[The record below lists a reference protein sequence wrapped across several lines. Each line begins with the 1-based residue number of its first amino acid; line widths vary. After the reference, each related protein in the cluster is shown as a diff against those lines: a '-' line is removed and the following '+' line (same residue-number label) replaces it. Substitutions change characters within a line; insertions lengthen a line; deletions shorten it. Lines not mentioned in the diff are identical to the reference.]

1 MKLEELSTM
10 TPDDAI
16 LDLISSK
23 EALNSML
30 TSRDLNSD
38 WVKLLT
44 RIFAIIINST
54 LQQNVFDIISM
65 LPGSTFM
72 TARLSSVIQELPV
85 LSSKDPSTNH
95 QPFINDLLTVF
106 EHFSDSFPRSSSD
119 LPVDTLS
126 SVIRR
131 LEFEQKN
138 QTLAKLTALIS
149 RRDELI
155 AVRLSELKAAR
166 QGAAFTA
173 QGPPSKNFREL
184 SVVPTAEDIKGDRPA
199 YLRPIKRQ
207 GRYPGTEEYLDIQ
220 FRLLKEDF
228 TAPLR
233 EGIKEINKG
242 LSRHER
248 KFNMNVYRDV
258 HILHPTCTSVGIT
271 HTVVFDVSRLQH
283 VPWKHSRRLIFGSL
297 LCFSVDNFKNCFFAT
312 VSHRD
317 VKDLRKGEIQ
327 VRFINGLDDIMNSTP
342 DNIYLMA
349 ESPSYFEAYRHVLEA
364 LQNIKGDKL
373 PFTDYIVSAK
383 SIAKLPRYICLN
395 VETVQY
401 DLSGCLTEKNIPC
414 KTTLGRI
421 ETWEDKSCMNQSQLT
436 AVKKALSR
444 EFVIIQGPP
453 GTGKTF
459 VALRITDALIQNQ
472 RFWSDGGIIDEN
484 SNILL
489 MCYTNHALDQ
499 FIEGLVAMGHE
510 SIVRVGSRCKSE
522 IVDRYSLR
530 HKRDIQNGCNNG
542 GGQRAIKKA
551 NREKWDLISTLEP
564 IAMSLETI
572 ERSCASGRILRLE
585 CILQGLPT
593 HLQDWFTNMNEIV
606 KFEYDIPFLE
616 MFLELFPYLLS
627 RTRSWQSQNRRHRQA
642 VEEQKKRKRQTH
654 QLDEADIA
662 THIDNTDGDRIDIEG
677 EAEALLERWAVGQD
691 DYSPLIMD
699 IPRWEEDQTDDSILV
714 EIIDEDGFKVVAP
727 SRKQRQQKAIRQFKQ
742 AQAMTKEQVNS
753 IRDPMGLSM
762 HERWNLY
769 KYLVN
774 QYRSNM
780 NLRFVPASRRYD
792 ECCKKLKEL
801 YEMKDELHLRDSQ
814 IIAMTTT
821 CAARYRRALQ
831 RIKPKIIII
840 EEAAEVLEA
849 HVITSLTEG
858 AEHVI
863 LIGDH
868 KQLKPKPTVY
878 KLAKDYNLE
887 LSLFERMIRN
897 GMDCHCLDIQHRM
910 RPEIAGLLQ
919 DIYPNLQNH
928 SSVLQYPDVKGV
940 SSNLFFISH
949 EHQEGDNSELKSK
962 LNQHEAEYIVS
973 LCWYLLLQ
981 GYSPS
986 QITVLTL
993 YTGQLLSL
1001 KNLMP
1006 KEKFEGVRVTA
1017 VDNYQG
1023 EENDIVLL
1031 SLVRSNDDDKIGFVG
1046 IENRICVSLSR
1057 AKHGLFVIGDMEFM
1071 AKQSATWK
1079 RIVARA
1085 SANNQVG
1092 PSLRLFCRNHPE
1104 TYIDAA
1110 HGTDFNAAPEGG
1122 CKRQCNYRMKCGH
1135 VCPMACHPH
1144 DQGHLSLR
1152 CKRKCKKMI
1161 CDRNHRCNTIC
1172 HYGYECGPC
1181 RTLVP
1186 KIIPVC
1192 NHEQQV
1198 PCYQDPG
1205 AYECSEK
1212 VEKRLQCGHMKS
1224 VSCFRTN
1231 NEDLYCRVGCSE
1243 TLECGHKCEGT
1254 CSGCHQGRLHMQ
1266 CMRKCK
1272 RILVCAHICNESCSE
1287 ECPPCKK
1294 LCQNECEHSKCWR
1307 QCGESCTPCQ
1317 ERCEWKC
1324 QHKKCNMLCSEIC
1337 DREPCNEPCP
1347 KLLECHHP
1355 CIGFCGEKCPSL
1367 CRVCNKD
1374 EVEEIFFGN
1383 EDEEDARFVELLDC
1397 KHVFE
1402 SGGLD
1407 MWMGLDATGNE
1418 ASAINIMQCPKC
1430 KTPIKKS
1437 KRYGNKI
1444 KRKMFDIET
1453 VKKAVN
1459 DSYNKDAQELRKRFC
1474 QVLKNLV
1481 SINQT
1486 DQVATEKGAR
1496 GRIKAV
1502 IGSMLELDGIIPE
1515 EITAHWRFMFQHPI
1529 FAMRTVNRSARLEA
1543 NLLLEKF
1550 PRITENQIVCLERI
1564 DKLISADESEEDPDT
1579 KIYLKF
1585 VKDILKWCLKEHKSL
1600 QQAQDADLEIQRLFL
1615 YNAVT
1620 YTSSKVP
1627 AGELNENS
1635 ILSKYLELLRSGARI
1650 SHKKIKEMHS
1660 EINVICKKHSINKL
1674 TVEEKQMVIKA
1685 IGLSAGHWYK
1695 CPNGH
1700 VYAIGECG
1708 GAMEEGKCPVCKEA
1722 IGGRQHRLAQGN
1734 AHAGEFD
1741 GSRHAAWSEGA
1752 NLENFILDEL

>member
-1 MKLEELSTM
+1 ME
-10 TPDDAI
+10 PDDAI
-16 LDLISSK
+16 LDLIRSK
-23 EALNSML
+23 DALQSML
-30 TSRDLNSD
+30 MRPNLKSD

-65 LPGSTFM
+65 LPGSTFI
-72 TARLSSVIQELPV
+72 TARLLSVIQELPV
-85 LSSKDPSTNH
+85 LSFQDPSTNH
-95 QPFINDLLTVF
+95 EPFINDLLTVF
-106 EHFSDSFPRSSSD
+106 EHFSDSFP
-119 LPVDTLS
+119 S
-126 SVIRR
+126 SVPDIPIDNLLSVISR
-131 LEFEQKN
+131 LKFDQKD
-138 QTLAKLTALIS
+138 QTLVKVGELIS

-155 AVRLSELKAAR
+155 AVKLSELKTAKR
-166 QGAAFTA
+166 GAIFTA
-173 QGPPSKNFREL
+173 LGPPPENFREL
-184 SVVPTAEDIKGDRPA
+184 SVVPTMDDIRTDKPT
-199 YLRPIKRQ
+199 YLRPIKTLGQ
-207 GRYPGTEEYLDIQ
+207 YSDAEEYLDVQ

-233 EGIKEINKG
+233 EGIEEITKAF
-242 LSRHER
+242 SRQER
-248 KFNMNVYRDV
+248 KHNMKIYRDV
-258 HILHPTCTSVGIT
+258 HIIHPTCTSGGIT

-283 VPWKHSRRLIFGSL
+283 VPWQHSRRLIFGSL
-297 LCFSVDNFKNCFFAT
+297 LCFSVDNFKSCFFAT

-317 VKDLRKGEIQ
+317 VKELVKGEVQ

-342 DNIYLMA
+342 DDVYLMA

-383 SIAKLPRYICLN
+383 SIAKLPQYIRLN
-395 VETVQY
+395 VENVQY

-414 KTTLGRI
+414 KTTLRRI
-421 ETWEDKSCMNQSQLT
+421 ETWEDKSFMNQSQLT

-459 VALRITDALIQNQ
+459 VALRITHALIQNQ
-472 RFWSDGGIIDEN
+472 RIWSDGGLFGLINRRVN

-489 MCYTNHALDQ
+489 VCYTNHALDQ
-499 FIEGLVAMGHE
+499 FIEGLVPMGHE

-522 IVDRYSLR
+522 IVDRYSLK
-530 HKRDIQNGCNNG
+530 HKRYTQIDTLEFTRITS
-542 GGQRAIKKA
+542 AIGHA
-551 NREKWDLISTLEP
+551 TGERYDLIQELNT
-564 IAMSLETI
+564 IAASLEMV
-572 ERSCASGRILRLE
+572 ERSCVSGRILHLETMLPFLPNRL
-585 CILQGLPT
+585 QS
-593 HLQDWFTNMNEIV
+593 WFSNMNDNTLQN
-606 KFEYDIPFLE
+606 DIPFLE
-616 MFLELFPYLLS
+616 MFLGLFPFLPSL
-627 RTRSWQSQNRRHRQA
+627 TQSLNFENRRLARTHDEPINANGNRRALNYQERNDDLVDA
-642 VEEQKKRKRQTH
+642 DEEFV
-654 QLDEADIA
+654 
-662 THIDNTDGDRIDIEG
+662 DIEG

-699 IPRWEEDQTDDSILV
+699 TPRWEEDQTDDNIPV

-727 SRKQRQQKAIRQFKQ
+727 SRKERKNNAIRQFKQ

-762 HERWNLY
+762 HQRWNLY
-769 KYLVN
+769 KYLAY
-774 QYRSNM
+774 QYRGQIKA
-780 NLRFVPASRRYD
+780 RFVPASRRYD
-792 ECCKKLKEL
+792 ECCKKIKEL
-801 YEMKDELHLRDSQ
+801 DEMKDELHLKDSQ

-949 EHQEGDNSELKSK
+949 KHQEGDNSELKSK

-993 YTGQLLSL
+993 YTGQLLLL
-1001 KNLMP
+1001 KNMMP
-1006 KEKFEGVRVTA
+1006 KRKFEGVRVTA

-1071 AKQSATWK
+1071 AKQSATWE

-1085 SANNQVG
+1085 SAKDQVG
-1092 PSLRLFCRNHPE
+1092 QSLRLFCKNHPE

-1110 HGTDFNAAPEGG
+1110 KSTDFNAAPEGG
-1122 CKRQCNYRMKCGH
+1122 CKRKCNYRMKCGH
-1135 VCPMACHPH
+1135 ACQKACHPY
-1144 DQGHLSLR
+1144 DEQHL
-1152 CKRKCKKMI
+1152 KVKCKKKCEKMV
-1161 CDRNHRCNTIC
+1161 CEENHRCKKLC
-1172 HYGYECGPC
+1172 HYEYECGPC

-1198 PCYQDPG
+1198 PCHQDPVTFSCLQTVKKKLRCDHTKSIPCCRKDQEDFHCEE
-1205 AYECSEK
+1205 ECK
-1212 VEKRLQCGHMKS
+1212 
-1224 VSCFRTN
+1224 
-1231 NEDLYCRVGCSE
+1231 E
-1243 TLECGHKCEGT
+1243 TLECGHICKGT

-1266 CMRKCK
+1266 CTKKCK

-1294 LCQNECEHSKCWR
+1294 VCQNECEHNKCR
-1307 QCGESCTPCQ
+1307 EKCGESCTPCL

-1324 QHKKCNMLCSEIC
+1324 QHKTCNMLCSEIC

-1397 KHVFE
+1397 KHAFE

-1407 MWMGLDATGNE
+1407 MWMGLDANGNE
-1418 ASAINIMQCPKC
+1418 TCAINIKQCPKC

-1437 KRYGNKI
+1437 KRYGNEI
-1444 KRKMFDIET
+1444 KRTMLDIEK

-1459 DSYNKDAQELRKRFC
+1459 DSHNKDVQELRRRFC
-1474 QVLKNLV
+1474 HSLELLMSYNRMDLAGSRSRARERIKTVLTSMV
-1481 SINQT
+1481 YGT
-1486 DQVATEKGAR
+1486 DYAR
-1496 GRIKAV
+1496 GISYFHAKP
-1502 IGSMLELDGIIPE
+1502 D
-1515 EITAHWRFMFQHPI
+1515 
-1529 FAMRTVNRSARLEA
+1529 A

-1550 PRITENQIVCLERI
+1550 PKITENQIAFLERI
-1564 DKLISADESEEDPDT
+1564 EKLSRADESKKDRDST
-1579 KIYLKF
+1579 IYLKYIEE
-1585 VKDILKWCLKEHKSL
+1585 ILKWCLKEHKSL
-1600 QQAQDADLEIQRLFL
+1600 QQAQDADLELQRLFL
-1615 YNAVT
+1615 YNAVI
-1620 YTSSKVP
+1620 YTSSRVP
-1627 AGELNENS
+1627 ARELNENS

-1650 SHKKIKEMHS
+1650 SHGKIKEMHT
-1660 EINVICKKHSINKL
+1660 EIKAICKKYSVDGL
-1674 TVEEKQMVIKA
+1674 TAEEKQMIIEAIK
-1685 IGLSAGHWYK
+1685 LPAGHWYK

-1700 VYAIGECG
+1700 VYAIGDCG
-1708 GAMEEGKCPVCKEA
+1708 GAMEEGKCAECKET
-1722 IGGRQHRLAQGN
+1722 IGGTRHTLAQGN

-1752 NLENFILDEL
+1752 NLENFILGEL